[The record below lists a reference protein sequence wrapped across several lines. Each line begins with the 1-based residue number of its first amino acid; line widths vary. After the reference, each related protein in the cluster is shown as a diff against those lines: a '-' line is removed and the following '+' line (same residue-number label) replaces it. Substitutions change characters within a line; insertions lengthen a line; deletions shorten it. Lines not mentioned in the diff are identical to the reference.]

1 VLCDF
6 HLHTH
11 HSDGVIPPA
20 RLLAMVRHAGIEHFA
35 VTDHDSLAGFAAMR
49 GAAGLVAGVEM
60 TAGLEGREIH
70 LIGLGIDP
78 DHQPFIA
85 QLAGIRATRLERLAV
100 LAVRLPATVGRGVT
114 LADLQADRDY
124 AHVEAFGRLHLAKAL
139 VKRGGVASIQA
150 AFADHLG
157 DDYTVDAGLPP
168 YPHPRDCCKAIQD
181 AGGVAILAHPGI
193 YGSAARVAALLDLGC
208 DGLELDHPNLSSALA
223 SELRA
228 LASGRGLLASSG
240 SDLHF
245 PGSRKPGAWSLAGDG
260 HAALLRRL
268 GLAA

>member
-1 VLCDF
+1 MLCDF

-11 HSDGVIPPA
+11 HSDGIIPPA
-20 RLLAMVRHAGIEHFA
+20 RLLAMVRHAGVEHFA
-35 VTDHDSLAGFAAMR
+35 VTDHDTLAGFAAMR

-60 TAGLEGREIH
+60 TAGLDGREIH
-70 LIGLGIDP
+70 LVGLGIDP

-85 QLAGIRATRLERLAV
+85 QLAGIRAIRLAR
-100 LAVRLPATVGRGVT
+100 LAALALRLPAAVGRGVT
-114 LADLQADRDY
+114 LAELQADRDY

-139 VKRGGVASIQA
+139 VKRGGMASIQA
-150 AFADHLG
+150 AFAEHLG
-157 DDYTVDAGLPP
+157 DDHTVDAGLPP
-168 YPHPRDCCKAIQD
+168 YPHPRDCCRAIQG

-193 YGSAARVAALLDLGC
+193 YATVARVAEVLDCGC
-208 DGLELDHPNLSSALA
+208 DGIELDHPNLAPAFAVELKALA
-223 SELRA
+223 GS
-228 LASGRGLLASSG
+228 RGLLASSG

-268 GLAA
+268 GLA